1 MSKKITP
8 EELMTRWRKASKK
21 PVYTIIHRY
30 TEILKP
36 IKIGRRILIDQENV
50 EKFENDMRIA
60 NDE

>member
-1 MSKKITP
+1 
-8 EELMTRWRKASKK
+8 MTRWRKASKK